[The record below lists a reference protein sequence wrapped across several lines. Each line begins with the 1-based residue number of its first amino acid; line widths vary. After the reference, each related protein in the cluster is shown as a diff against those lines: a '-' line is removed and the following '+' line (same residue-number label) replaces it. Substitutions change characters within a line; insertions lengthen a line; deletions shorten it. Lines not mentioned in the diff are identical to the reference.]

1 MANYPFHFGTVQ
13 YDPETGIGNYT
24 HYFTAQ
30 CPRSF
35 KRQIELHNVT
45 DVTLIM
51 FAPLDISD
59 YLYNKTNAKR
69 MVEQKALAY
78 INVKDK
84 TYQLNTNVKGYKG
97 EAERILKQYKLKI
110 D

>member
-1 MANYPFHFGTVQ
+1 MNYPFHFGTVEF
-13 YDPETGIGNYT
+13 DPETGIGNYT

-59 YLYNKTNAKR
+59 YMYNKANAKKLI
-69 MVEQKALAY
+69 EKKALAF
-78 INVKDK
+78 INVKEK
-84 TYQLNTNVKGYKG
+84 TYQLNPNVKAYKG
-97 EAERILKQYKLKI
+97 EAERILKQYKLKK
-110 D
+110 

>member
-1 MANYPFHFGTVQ
+1 MANYPFHFGTVTF
-13 YDPETGIGNYT
+13 DPETGIGNYT

-59 YLYNKTNAKR
+59 YMYNRVNAKKLI
-69 MVEQKALAY
+69 EKKALAF
-78 INVKDK
+78 INVKEK
-84 TYQLNTNVKGYKG
+84 AYRLNPNVKAYKG
-97 EAERILKQYKLKI
+97 EAERILKQYKLKN
-110 D
+110 

>member
-1 MANYPFHFGTVQ
+1 MNYPFHFGTVAFDQ
-13 YDPETGIGNYT
+13 ETGIGNYT

-45 DVTLIM
+45 DVILIM

-59 YLYNKTNAKR
+59 YIYNRVNAKKL
-69 MVEQKALAY
+69 VEKKALAF

-84 TYQLNTNVKGYKG
+84 TWQPNPNVKAYKG